1 MKTWKRVLLMAF
13 ALLCCSAVAFGDM
26 GPKDRLTIRLTNPP
40 DEPYYLDLLTQSP
53 GDYDNLGEKRYTLD
67 PDILSCLFQYEGE
80 GWFPALAGG
89 TRIPLFGKLT
99 GEPNG
104 DAMIHTF
111 SYFGL
116 PSTYRIIVAAQ
127 NGQVVVSEPRTR
139 QVLQG
144 TVTFDYATGELTS
157 PPLWIAYL
165 VQFLSTYIPTLAVEG
180 VILLLFGFSLKEN
193 GKVFFL
199 VNLATQLLLT
209 ATLGATLLKQGPLA
223 AYFTQFPVEIAILV
237 AEALLY
243 RRFLK
248 GRSPARRTA
257 YGAAANLASWGLG
270 FFLLSQQYGF
280 LLHFL

>member
-13 ALLCCSAVAFGDM
+13 ALLCCSAVAFGGH
-26 GPKDRLTIRLTNPP
+26 GPQGPP
-40 DEPYYLDLLTQSP
+40 DHPPYQPAGRALLSRPAHPIP

-80 GWFPALAGG
+80 DWFPALAGG

-127 NGQVVVSEPRTR
+127 NGQVIVSEPRTR

-165 VQFLSTYIPTLAVEG
+165 VQFLSTYTPRWL
-180 VILLLFGFSLKEN
+180 
-193 GKVFFL
+193 
-199 VNLATQLLLT
+199 
-209 ATLGATLLKQGPLA
+209 
-223 AYFTQFPVEIAILV
+223 
-237 AEALLY
+237 
-243 RRFLK
+243 
-248 GRSPARRTA
+248 
-257 YGAAANLASWGLG
+257 
-270 FFLLSQQYGF
+270 
-280 LLHFL
+280 